1 MYRRVYRQEGGGLS
15 DLGSEAFMRQYVNNY
30 VQDYNRRN
38 QGEVAAKVMPR
49 PVPIVPQRPRATIQQ
64 IVKKGISNLIPLIQ
78 NNPMAKLGQQAINA
92 PEIAQLESEYGPG
105 YTGKPSDARHQAG
118 ANEISKNVSNLID
131 KGSLG
136 LVPEKFRD
144 FLGDIVPNLG
154 GGIKELGSLIYNT
167 APNRFGVPSPMPP
180 KEALDMAIEDIA
192 ANYKGSFGTDNTKT
206 AREIY
211 EDVYGINNPQDD
223 YGGVQEAIQNQV
235 QTTVSVTTPGYYD
248 PTFKSNIVQ
257 YQEQPITREEFEQT
271 LPEGYKPLNSTYDA
285 YFDTPYDE
293 RVETRKGSYSGMPI
307 ILSPENANYFQTYFQ
322 GPDSQLHTRPEDR
335 VNAFQPVATPV
346 SMQNQQQGLPSLMKI
361 VNEQRN
367 PTPVNPN
374 APYGYVEY
382 TPPFYGGMMIP
393 PGGNKPYMVPAD
405 KDGNPVNPKGI
416 FKATI

>member
-15 DLGSEAFMRQYVNNY
+15 DLGSEAFMRQYVDNY

-49 PVPIVPQRPRATIQQ
+49 PVPIPSPIIPQNPRDTITQR
-64 IVKKGISNLIPLIQ
+64 IKEGFSSLIKDPIP
-78 NNPMAKLGQQAINA
+78 NYNPMA
-92 PEIAQLESEYGPG
+92 EIAKQVMNKSELDKLESEPQYGPG

-131 KGSLG
+131 KGSFG

-154 GGIKELGSLIYNT
+154 GGLKELVSLGYNVLPT
-167 APNRFGVPSPMPP
+167 GDVTPS
-180 KEALDMAIEDIA
+180 EAFDMFKEDIA

-211 EDVYGINNPQDD
+211 EDVYGINNPKDD
-223 YGGVQEAIQNQV
+223 YGGVQEAIQNQL
-235 QTTVSVTTPGYYD
+235 QKPEQSTNNPYIGASHNSPMWFGGYPLQSGDTLTTEQMKTERQGGSKDYRIPPNLKLQYNEDGTGTIISKPNDEMDTTAGYTTD
-248 PTFKSNIVQ
+248 NWFKALDYYNPNNK
-257 YQEQPITREEFEQT
+257 EQ
-271 LPEGYKPLNSTYDA
+271 
-285 YFDTPYDE
+285 
-293 RVETRKGSYSGMPI
+293 
-307 ILSPENANYFQTYFQ
+307 
-322 GPDSQLHTRPEDR
+322 R
-335 VNAFQPVATPV
+335 VNAFQPVQAQP
-346 SMQNQQQGLPSLMKI
+346 QGLPSLMKI

-367 PTPVNPN
+367 PTPVDPD

-382 TPPFYGGMMIP
+382 TPPFYGGMLIP
-393 PGGNKPYMVPAD
+393 PGGIKPIKVPAD

-416 FKATI
+416 FKATL

>member
-15 DLGSEAFMRQYVNNY
+15 DLGSEAFMRQYIDNY

-49 PVPIVPQRPRATIQQ
+49 PVPIVPQRPRATIPQ

-180 KEALDMAIEDIA
+180 KEALDMAIEDVK
-192 ANYKGSFGTDNTKT
+192 ANYEGSFGTDNTKT

-211 EDVYGINNPQDD
+211 EDVYR
-223 YGGVQEAIQNQV
+223 
-235 QTTVSVTTPGYYD
+235 
-248 PTFKSNIVQ
+248 
-257 YQEQPITREEFEQT
+257 EQPLTKEEFEQT

-307 ILSPENANYFQTYFQ
+307 ILSPENADFFQTYYQ

-335 VNAFQPVATPV
+335 VNAFQPVQAQP
-346 SMQNQQQGLPSLMKI
+346 QGLPSLMKI

-367 PTPVNPN
+367 PTPVTPSNATGFNSKADAMADHNEKYRGGLVNVYQNADGSWSYQPPYNLDSPPPKPLGLLNP
-374 APYGYVEY
+374 
-382 TPPFYGGMMIP
+382 GM
-393 PGGNKPYMVPAD
+393 AL
-405 KDGNPVNPKGI
+405 
-416 FKATI
+416 

>member
-15 DLGSEAFMRQYVNNY
+15 DLGSEAFMRQYIDNY

-49 PVPIVPQRPRATIQQ
+49 PVPIVPQRPRATIPQ

-180 KEALDMAIEDIA
+180 KEALDMAIEDVK
-192 ANYKGSFGTDNTKT
+192 ANYEGSFGTDNTKT

-211 EDVYGINNPQDD
+211 EDVYR
-223 YGGVQEAIQNQV
+223 
-235 QTTVSVTTPGYYD
+235 
-248 PTFKSNIVQ
+248 
-257 YQEQPITREEFEQT
+257 EQPLTKEEFEQN
-271 LPEGYKPLNSTYDA
+271 LPEGYKTLNSTYDA

-346 SMQNQQQGLPSLMKI
+346 SMQNQQQGLPNLMKI
-361 VNEQRN
+361 VNEQQN
-367 PTPVNPN
+367 PTPVDPD

-382 TPPFYGGMMIP
+382 TPPFYGGMLIP
-393 PGGNKPYMVPAD
+393 PGGIKPIKVPAD

-416 FKATI
+416 FKATL

>member
-15 DLGSEAFMRQYVNNY
+15 DLGSEAFMRQYIDNY

-49 PVPIVPQRPRATIQQ
+49 PVPIVPQRPRATIPQ

-180 KEALDMAIEDIA
+180 KEALDMAIEDVK
-192 ANYKGSFGTDNTKT
+192 ANYEGSFGTDNTKT

-211 EDVYGINNPQDD
+211 EDVYR
-223 YGGVQEAIQNQV
+223 
-235 QTTVSVTTPGYYD
+235 
-248 PTFKSNIVQ
+248 
-257 YQEQPITREEFEQT
+257 EQPLTKEEFEQT

-307 ILSPENANYFQTYFQ
+307 ILSPENADFFQTYYQ

-335 VNAFQPVATPV
+335 VNAFQPVQAQP
-346 SMQNQQQGLPSLMKI
+346 QGLPSLMKI

-367 PTPVNPN
+367 PTPVDPD

-416 FKATI
+416 FKATL

>member
-15 DLGSEAFMRQYVNNY
+15 NLGSEAFMRQYVDNY
-30 VQDYNRRN
+30 VQNYKERN
-38 QGEVAAKVMPR
+38 KGEVAAKVMPR
-49 PVPIVPQRPRATIQQ
+49 PVPIIPQRPRATIPQ

-78 NNPMAKLGQQAINA
+78 NNPIAKLAQKSMNL
-92 PEIAQLESEYGPG
+92 PELNKLESEPQYGPG

-136 LVPEKFRD
+136 LVPEKVRD

-180 KEALDMAIEDIA
+180 KEALDMAIEDVK

-211 EDVYGINNPQDD
+211 EDVYR
-223 YGGVQEAIQNQV
+223 
-235 QTTVSVTTPGYYD
+235 
-248 PTFKSNIVQ
+248 
-257 YQEQPITREEFEQT
+257 EQPITREEFEQT

-307 ILSPENANYFQTYFQ
+307 ILTPENANYFQTYFQ
-322 GPDSQLHTRPEDR
+322 GPTSQLHTRPEDR

-367 PTPVNPN
+367 PTPVDPD

-416 FKATI
+416 FRATL